1 MLSAGAGAFR
11 CNAVAGQADSARVE
25 EVAEMEQAADARE
38 GSRLKPSK
46 ADKSPMKRGRGR
58 PQGSKKLRVC
68 VADVSDL
75 IAGFS
80 NGGATQLQRK
90 RGRPR
95 LSDPNQSEETSNG
108 STNHGSK
115 EDMLITGHSP
125 KKRGRP
131 KKSKISAQDL
141 TNGSS
146 LPKLGRGR
154 PKGSTKRKVESLDE
168 DEDDEADDS
177 SPATPRKRGR
187 PKGSLNFKPKP
198 DVSSDGEEG
207 GGVMSVRSGR
217 CLPRK
222 VSNSNSSTTKEPH
235 KGRGRPRKTAAQE
248 RADADA
254 DGDQPAKRGRGRPK
268 GSFKKRSSLL
278 EEQRKRPG
286 RPRKYPLPPPEERNK
301 PKVWKPLGRP
311 KKYPPVSSPEGGHA
325 VAPKPR
331 QRKRGRPRKSEYGK
345 GAHLRKSVLAAA
357 SKSNDGIP
365 RKRGRPPGTK
375 TPQVKKEGPQRKRGR
390 PKGSR
395 NKSKILGDLQPGGTT
410 RNHLKSDSP
419 DTAAK
424 GDPSDAAARHSGGA
438 EETSG
443 EGSGPGVAD
452 NA

>member
-1 MLSAGAGAFR
+1 M
-11 CNAVAGQADSARVE
+11 GQVDGSGTDKVKKM
-25 EVAEMEQAADARE
+25 AEAEQAADARG
-38 GSRLKPSK
+38 GSRTKLS
-46 ADKSPMKRGRGR
+46 DKSPMKRGRGR

-75 IAGFS
+75 IADLS

-95 LSDPNQSEETSNG
+95 LSDTKQSEETSNG
-108 STNHGSK
+108 STNHSS
-115 EDMLITGHSP
+115 EEEILITGHSP

-131 KKSKISAQDL
+131 KKSKISAEDL

-154 PKGSTKRKVESLDE
+154 PKGSTKRKVESLD
-168 DEDDEADDS
+168 DDEADEG

-187 PKGSLNFKPKP
+187 PKGSLNIKPKL
-198 DVSSDGEEG
+198 DVSGNGEEG
-207 GGVMSVRSGR
+207 GSLMSVRSGR

-222 VSNSNSSTTKEPH
+222 VLTSNISTTKEPH
-235 KGRGRPRKTAAQE
+235 KGRGRPRKTVAQE
-248 RADADA
+248 RVAVDA

-268 GSFKKRSSLL
+268 GSFKKKYNLL

-311 KKYPPVSSPEGGHA
+311 KKYPAVNSPEGGHTA
-325 VAPKPR
+325 APKPR

-345 GAHLRKSVLAAA
+345 GAHLRKSALAAPC
-357 SKSNDGIP
+357 KSNDGIP
-365 RKRGRPPGTK
+365 RKRGRPPGAK
-375 TPQVKKEGPQRKRGR
+375 TPQVKKDGPQRKRGR

-395 NKSKILGDLQPGGTT
+395 NKSNILGGLQLEGAT
-410 RNHLKSDSP
+410 RNHARADAGRRE
-419 DTAAK
+419 AAK
-424 GDPSDAAARHSGGA
+424 ENPSDAAVRHSRGA
-438 EETSG
+438 EGTS
-443 EGSGPGVAD
+443 AD
-452 NA
+452 GTEVTDNT

>member
-1 MLSAGAGAFR
+1 MHALVLSGATQPWAKLT
-11 CNAVAGQADSARVE
+11 D
-25 EVAEMEQAADARE
+25 EVKKMAETEQAADARG
-38 GSRLKPSK
+38 GSRTKLS
-46 ADKSPMKRGRGR
+46 DKSPMKRGRGR

-75 IAGFS
+75 IADFS

-95 LSDPNQSEETSNG
+95 LSDTKKSEETSNG
-108 STNHGSK
+108 STNHSS
-115 EDMLITGHSP
+115 EEEILITGHSP

-131 KKSKISAQDL
+131 KKSKISTEDL

-146 LPKLGRGR
+146 LPKLGRDG
-154 PKGSTKRKVESLDE
+154 PKRSSKRKVENLDN
-168 DEDDEADDS
+168 DEADEG

-187 PKGSLNFKPKP
+187 PKGSLNIKPKL
-198 DVSSDGEEG
+198 DVSGNGEEG
-207 GGVMSVRSGR
+207 GSLMSVRSGR
-217 CLPRK
+217 YLPRK
-222 VSNSNSSTTKEPH
+222 ALTSNISITKEPH
-235 KGRGRPRKTAAQE
+235 KGRGRPRKTVAEEKVAE
-248 RADADA
+248 DA

-268 GSFKKRSSLL
+268 GSFKKKYNLL

-311 KKYPPVSSPEGGHA
+311 KKYPAVNSPEGGHT
-325 VAPKPR
+325 VTPKPR

-345 GAHLRKSVLAAA
+345 GAHLRKSALTAPC
-357 SKSNDGIP
+357 KSNDGIP

-375 TPQVKKEGPQRKRGR
+375 TPQVKKDGPQRKRGR

-395 NKSKILGDLQPGGTT
+395 NKSNILGGLQLDGTT
-410 RNHLKSDSP
+410 RNHVKSDSS
-419 DTAAK
+419 DTEYCEATK
-424 GDPSDAAARHSGGA
+424 ENPSDAAVRHSRDA

-443 EGSGPGVAD
+443 DGTSPEVSD
-452 NA
+452 NT

>member
-1 MLSAGAGAFR
+1 MS
-11 CNAVAGQADSARVE
+11 E
-25 EVAEMEQAADARE
+25 TEQAAAARE
-38 GSRLKPSK
+38 GSRTKLS
-46 ADKSPMKRGRGR
+46 DKGPIKRGRGR

-75 IAGFS
+75 IADIS

-95 LSDPNQSEETSNG
+95 VSDTKQSEETSNG
-108 STNHGSK
+108 STNHGS
-115 EDMLITGHSP
+115 EEGILITGHSP

-131 KKSKISAQDL
+131 KKSKTSAEDL

-146 LPKLGRGR
+146 PPKLGRGR
-154 PKGSTKRKVESLDE
+154 PKGSTKRKVESLD
-168 DEDDEADDS
+168 DDEADEG

-187 PKGSLNFKPKP
+187 PKGSLNIKPKLE
-198 DVSSDGEEG
+198 VSSNGKEG
-207 GGVMSVRSGR
+207 GSLMSVRSRR
-217 CLPRK
+217 CLARN
-222 VSNSNSSTTKEPH
+222 VLNSNNSTAKEPH
-235 KGRGRPRKTAAQE
+235 KGRGRPRKAVAQE
-248 RADADA
+248 NVAGDT

-268 GSFKKRSSLL
+268 GSFKKKYNLL

-311 KKYPPVSSPEGGHA
+311 KKYPTVNSPEGAHTI
-325 VAPKPR
+325 APKPR

-345 GAHLRKSVLAAA
+345 GAHLRKRVLTAP
-357 SKSNDGIP
+357 SKPNDGIP
-365 RKRGRPPGTK
+365 RKRGRPPSTK
-375 TPQVKKEGPQRKRGR
+375 TPQGKKDGTQRKRGR

-395 NKSKILGDLQPGGTT
+395 NKSKILGELQLDGLKC
-410 RNHLKSDSP
+410 NHVKSYSS
-419 DTAAK
+419 DTEYCETMK
-424 GDPSDAAARHSGGA
+424 EDPSEAAVRHSRGT

-443 EGSGPGVAD
+443 EGTSPEVSD